1 MISGRVS
8 CRLSFT
14 VAPFRVSLGCH
25 LAIHL
30 KCLLGLTYCFFRV
43 I

>member
-1 MISGRVS
+1 MVSGRVS

-25 LAIHL
+25 FGIHL
-30 KCLLGLTYCFFRV
+30 KCFLGLIYGFLRV